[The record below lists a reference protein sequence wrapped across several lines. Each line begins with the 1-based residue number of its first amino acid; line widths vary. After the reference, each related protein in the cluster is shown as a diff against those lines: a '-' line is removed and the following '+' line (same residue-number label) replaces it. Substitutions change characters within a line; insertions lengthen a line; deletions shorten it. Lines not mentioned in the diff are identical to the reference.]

1 MGIKFRSARI
11 INSPADTPEPD
22 QHNSKKHSRWGII
35 KFLLVLACIIPT
47 LWLVYDRASLLL
59 QAEVQQATII
69 GCDSKWVK
77 HSPRPGESG
86 TARSNP
92 LYTPIAKSEQGV
104 RARGTLWWPSKKF
117 CLRSLNKDV
126 SILVHPT
133 EQENNRIFSF
143 FQFWLFPAV
152 ALYITL
158 LILSNINRPSVGKN
172 IVLTL
177 AMIGLVTTGF
187 FNEIYSTPDI
197 THSSGKMDRSAKALD
212 RCVSAQIVEQRLQ
225 ARSELTYL
233 LCQDFSI
240 SNLSSL
246 SDLVNLEQ
254 LYLQN
259 NALTSLE
266 TLPALPK
273 VRKISVAGNQLDS
286 LKGIERLPALE
297 ELQANKN
304 SIIELSGVEQLA
316 NLKVVGL
323 MFNEIHSIAAF
334 TNLQQL
340 EDIVLNYNAIKDISP
355 LANKPKLKELQ
366 VYSNNVHDIT
376 PLYSNTNMTIAGIRG
391 KGNVPCEQI
400 RTLKKKLSPA
410 AKVWGQKGC

>member
-11 INSPADTPEPD
+11 INSPSDTPEPN
-22 QHNSKKHSRWGII
+22 QQNSNKHSRWGII
-35 KFLLVLACIIPT
+35 KVLLVLACIIPT

-59 QAEVQQATII
+59 HAERQQATII

-77 HSPRPGESG
+77 YTPRPGTTG
-86 TARSNP
+86 TARSNT
-92 LYTPIAKSEQGV
+92 LHTPVAKSEQGA
-104 RARGTLWWPSKKF
+104 RARGTLWWPSKKL
-117 CLRSLNKDV
+117 CLKSLNKDV

-133 EQENNRIFSF
+133 EPENNRIFSF
-143 FQFWLFPAV
+143 FQFWLLPAV

-172 IVLTL
+172 IILTL
-177 AMIGLVTTGF
+177 AMLGLVTTSF
-187 FNEIYSTPDI
+187 FNEMYSQSDI
-197 THSSGKMDRSAKALD
+197 AHSSGKTDRSAKALD
-212 RCVSAQIVEQRLQ
+212 RCISARIAEEGLQ
-225 ARSELTYL
+225 ARKEVTYL
-233 LCQDFSI
+233 LCQNLGI
-240 SNLSSL
+240 SDLSSL
-246 SDLVNLEQ
+246 SDLVNLER

-266 TLPALPK
+266 TLPALSK
-273 VRKISVAGNQLDS
+273 LKNISVAGNQLNT
-286 LKGIERLPALE
+286 LKGVERLPALE

-355 LANKPKLKELQ
+355 LANKPKLRKLQ
-366 VYSNNVHDIT
+366 VYSNNVRDIT